1 MDMDRF
7 NSMVARLEQES
18 AHAPWRYRAKV
29 VLLTLLGFGILALM
43 LAAVGF
49 GLALLG
55 GFAVFLAFSG
65 FGAIILL
72 LKLGKLLFLLAVPLW
87 FTLKSALQALFLR
100 FPAPQGREITRAEA
114 PALFAAFDTMRQAMH
129 GPRFHHVLVVDEV
142 NAAVVQR
149 PAFGLVGWPRNYL
162 LLGLPLLECLA
173 PSEALAVVAHEYGH
187 LAGAHGRFSAFIY
200 RLRHTWSTVQAYVEH
215 FQGWL
220 ARLVAPLVRWYAPY
234 FNAYTFVL
242 ARTDEYRADAA
253 SARLVGPRHMGHA
266 LKRVN
271 LIAPH
276 HRDFMQQ
283 AYARA
288 DDEPIPPADLMQ
300 RWADLGRTGEHEAA
314 TRRWLDE
321 ALDREGHF
329 TDTHPTLRAR
339 LAALPAPDTAGA
351 ADTNGAESAVADAMQ
366 ALPPLLDGQ
375 SASQAWFGAA
385 LDGLRTELQ
394 QRWIEHVAEG
404 WRERHDKV
412 QADRARLHALR
423 EMPERDTATEFEM
436 LHLAMRHEP
445 DADPR
450 AELARFNAANADHA
464 GGLFLEGM
472 ALLDKDDETGLAR
485 LDRAMALDA
494 DAIKPACE
502 RAFAF
507 LTERKESARAETY
520 AARWRERDAQER
532 GGG

>member
-1 MDMDRF
+1 MDMGRF
-7 NSMVARLEQES
+7 NSMVARLERES
-18 AHAPWRYRAKV
+18 ARAPWRYRVKV
-29 VLLTLLGFGILALM
+29 ALLSLLGFGILALV

-87 FTLKSALQALFLR
+87 FTLKSAVQALFLR

-114 PALFAAFDTMRQAMH
+114 PALFDALDAMRKAMD
-129 GPRFHHVLVVDEV
+129 GPRFHHVLVVDDV

-149 PAFGLVGWPRNYL
+149 PAFGLIGWPRNYL

-173 PSEALAVVAHEYGH
+173 PDEALAVVAHEYGH

-220 ARLVAPLVRWYAPY
+220 ARLVSPLVRWYAPY

-253 SARLVGPRHMGHA
+253 SARLVGPRHVRHA

-276 HRDFMQQ
+276 HRSFMEQ

-288 DDEPIPPADLMQ
+288 DDEPAPPSDLMQ
-300 RWADLGRTGEHEAA
+300 RWADLGRAGEQEAA
-314 TRRWLDE
+314 SRRWLDE

-339 LAALPAPDTAGA
+339 LAALPADAAGN
-351 ADTNGAESAVADAMQ
+351 ADGFDDAVADAMG

-385 LDGLRTELQ
+385 LDGLRAEMQ
-394 QRWIEHVAEG
+394 QRWSAHVAEG
-404 WRERHDKV
+404 WRERHEKI
-412 QADRARLHALR
+412 QADRARLRELR
-423 EMPERDTATEFEM
+423 TLPERDTAAEFEM
-436 LHLAMRHEP
+436 LHLSMRHEP
-445 DADPR
+445 ELDPR
-450 AELARFNAANADHA
+450 AALAEFNAANPDHP

-472 ALLDKDDETGLAR
+472 ALLDKDDDAGLAR
-485 LDRAMALDA
+485 LDRAMTLDA
-494 DAIKPACE
+494 DAIKPGCE
-502 RAFAF
+502 RAYAF
-507 LTERKESARAETY
+507 LMARGENERAETY
-520 AARWRERDAQER
+520 AERWRAYDALAR
-532 GGG
+532 IPA

>member
-18 AHAPWRYRAKV
+18 ARAPWRYRAKV

-55 GFAVFLAFSG
+55 GVAVFLAFSG

-87 FTLKSALQALFLR
+87 FTLKSALRALFLR
-100 FPAPQGREITRAEA
+100 LPKPEGRAITRAEA
-114 PALFAAFDTMRQAMH
+114 PALFEALDSMRRAMR

-220 ARLVAPLVRWYAPY
+220 ARLVSPLVRWYAPY

-253 SARLVGPRHMGHA
+253 SARLVGPRHMRHA

-276 HRDFMQQ
+276 HSNFMQQ

-288 DDEPIPPADLMQ
+288 DDEPAPPADLMQ
-300 RWADLGRTGEHEAA
+300 RWADLGPAGEQEAA
-314 TRRWLDE
+314 TRRWLDD
-321 ALDREGHF
+321 ALDRAGHF

-339 LAALPAPDTAGA
+339 LAALPGQGA
-351 ADTNGAESAVADAMQ
+351 ADADAADFGDD

-385 LDGLRTELQ
+385 LDGLRAGLQ
-394 QRWIEHVAEG
+394 QRWVEHVAEG

-412 QADRARLHALR
+412 QADRARLRALR
-423 EMPERDTATEFEM
+423 AQPERDTAAEFEM

-445 DADPR
+445 DADPCE
-450 AELARFNAANADHA
+450 ALARFNAANPDHA
-464 GGLFLEGM
+464 GGLFLEAM
-472 ALLDKDDETGLAR
+472 ALLDKDDDAGLAH
-485 LDRAMALDA
+485 LDRAMALDV
-494 DAIKPACE
+494 DAIKPGCE

-507 LTERKESARAETY
+507 LTAREESERAEAY

-532 GGG
+532 AGE

>member
-18 AHAPWRYRAKV
+18 VRAPWRYRVKV

-55 GFAVFLAFSG
+55 GVAVLLAFSG

-87 FTLKSALQALFLR
+87 FTLKSAVQALFLR
-100 FPAPQGREITRAEA
+100 LPKPEGREITRAEA
-114 PALFAAFDTMRQAMH
+114 PALFEALDTMRRAMN
-129 GPRFHHVLVVDEV
+129 GPRFHHVLVIDDI
-142 NAAVVQR
+142 NAAVMQR
-149 PAFGLVGWPRNYL
+149 PAFGLVGWPRNYM

-173 PSEALAVVAHEYGH
+173 PNEALAVVAHEYGH

-253 SARLVGPRHMGHA
+253 SARLVGPRHAAHA

-276 HRDFMQQ
+276 HRNFMQQ

-288 DDEPIPPADLMQ
+288 DDEPAPPADLMQ
-300 RWADLGRTGEHEAA
+300 RWADLGRAGEQEAA

-339 LAALPAPDTAGA
+339 LAALPGEDMDA
-351 ADTNGAESAVADAMQ
+351 ANDVLQT
-366 ALPPLLDGQ
+366 LPPLLDGQ

-385 LDGLRTELQ
+385 LDGLRAELQ
-394 QRWIEHVAEG
+394 QRWVAHVAEG

-412 QADRARLHALR
+412 QADRARLRTLRAL
-423 EMPERDTATEFEM
+423 PERDTAADFEM
-436 LHLAMRHEP
+436 LHLAMRYEPAADLHE
-445 DADPR
+445 
-450 AELARFNAANADHA
+450 ELARFNAANADHA

-472 ALLDKDDETGLAR
+472 ALLDKDDDTGLAR

-502 RAFAF
+502 RAFAY
-507 LTERKESARAETY
+507 LTERKDSARAETY

-532 GGG
+532 AG